1 MVRNEPPHPSS
12 QIAEQDF
19 LSWKHNP
26 VSKVVLQYLLDYRK
40 SLHVELL
47 ARFEN
52 NTLLEKV
59 EQEIRGRC
67 LTLAELSDLQF
78 ASIQEFY
85 KEEDQENAAETT
97 EGR

>member
-1 MVRNEPPHPSS
+1 MTAPHPSA
-12 QIAEQDF
+12 QLTEQDF

-85 KEEDQENAAETT
+85 REDETENAAEII
-97 EGR
+97 EDR